1 MTRMRNTTRAT
12 QPPARTNAGTDSRY
26 PAWLPW
32 ALVALA
38 AIVPYLTALPCGFAY
53 DDGGLILKNPGVDP
67 SHPWWR
73 SLASPYWPAEQ
84 QAGLYRPLASLTYRL
99 QRGLAGDAAFPFHL
113 ANVLLH
119 AGVALLVLALMRRLA
134 PARPWLSIG
143 VALLFAVH
151 PLHTEAVTN
160 VIGRAEILAAFFGLG
175 GYLLWLTGP
184 VTTRRGLLIG
194 AAFALA
200 AASKES
206 ALAWALVAC
215 AHRIGLLDD
224 GRGYRRL
231 ATAGGAALR
240 RAIVADTAMLA
251 GFALYLAARAFVL
264 GALLLD
270 APVSLIDNPLHD
282 AAPITRLL
290 TALGLLARG
299 VGLTLVPLRLT
310 ADYSFESIRLQTGP
324 AGMGLIALAAAV
336 TLFALAWRARRRRPV
351 YLWAIVLYGA
361 LVLPVSNMLLPIGTI
376 FAERLLYLPSLGVII
391 AAAAAADALALRARR
406 ARVAGWLLL
415 AVVLLF
421 AVRAG
426 ERNRVWRDDATLFE
440 ATAAAQPRSAK
451 ARTNLATLRAQT
463 GRWPEA
469 ETEYRAALAIYP
481 RYLAALNGLGH
492 AQLMQG
498 RMPEART
505 IFEQALAA
513 YPQSVETLVRL
524 GNLLLE
530 TREAGPALT
539 RFESALAL
547 APRSQDAR
555 IGKASALFM
564 LGRYAEAATAWEAA
578 IASSAGGPDLR
589 PHLAAACR
597 EAGRTTDAERLWTE
611 LMRDHPEAAEYP
623 HALALSRL
631 EHAAD
636 GADTSTPAGGPSVV
650 QLARRA
656 AELEPTLTH
665 METLVR
671 ALLARR
677 DCDGARAVLSSS
689 DMERLDPASQSA
701 LRVVVREACR

>member
-1 MTRMRNTTRAT
+1 MTPKPNAT
-12 QPPARTNAGTDSRY
+12 PANRGARLAG
-26 PAWLPW
+26 WLPW
-32 ALVALA
+32 VLVALA

-67 SHPWWR
+67 GHPWWQ
-73 SLASPYWPAEQ
+73 SLASSYWPAEQ

-99 QRGLAGDAAFPFHL
+99 QRGATGDAAFPFHL

-119 AGVALLVLALMRRLA
+119 AGVVLLVLALMRRMT

-160 VIGRAEILAAFFGLG
+160 VIGRTELLAALFGLG

-184 VTTRRGLLIG
+184 TTLRRSLLVG

-206 ALAWALVAC
+206 ALAWALVVG
-215 AHRIGLLDD
+215 AHRVGLLDD

-231 ATAGGAALR
+231 ATTGGATLR
-240 RAIVADTAMLA
+240 GAVVTDVAMLA
-251 GFALYLAARAFVL
+251 GFALYLAARAHTL
-264 GALLLD
+264 GALLVET
-270 APVSLIDNPLHD
+270 PVSLVDNPLHG
-282 AAPITRLL
+282 AAPMARLL

-299 VGLTLVPLRLT
+299 VGLTLAPLHLS
-310 ADYSFESIRLQTGP
+310 ADYSFDSIRLQTGP
-324 AGMGLIALAAAV
+324 AGMGLIALGAAV
-336 TLFALAWRARRRRPV
+336 ALFALAWRARRRQPV
-351 YLWAIVLYGA
+351 YLWAIILYGA
-361 LVLPVSNMLLPIGTI
+361 LVLPISNMLLPIGTI
-376 FAERLLYLPSLGVII
+376 FAERLLYLPSLGVLI
-391 AAAAAADALALRARR
+391 AATAGVDALA
-406 ARVAGWLLL
+406 ARVRHVRIAGWLLL

-421 AVRAG
+421 AARTG
-426 ERNRVWRDDATLFE
+426 ERNRVWKDDATLFE
-440 ATAAAQPRSAK
+440 ATAVAQPRSAK
-451 ARTNLATLRAQT
+451 ARTNLATLRAQA

-481 RYLAALNGLGH
+481 RYLAGLNGLGH
-492 AQLMQG
+492 ALLMQG
-498 RMPEART
+498 RMPEARA

-513 YPQSVETLVRL
+513 YPQSTETLVRL

-530 TREAGPALT
+530 TREAAPALA

-555 IGKASALFM
+555 IGVASALFM
-564 LGRYAEAATAWEAA
+564 LGRHAEAVTAWEAA
-578 IASSAGGPDLR
+578 IASAAGSPDLR
-589 PHLAAACR
+589 PHLAAAYHA
-597 EAGRTTDAERLWTE
+597 AGRATDAQRLWTE
-611 LMRDHPEAAEYP
+611 LMRDYPEAAEYP

-631 EHAAD
+631 EHAEEGLD
-636 GADTSTPAGGPSVV
+636 GQPPSDGPSIV

-656 AELEPTLTH
+656 EELEPTLTH

-677 DCDGARAVLSSS
+677 DCDGAKAVLSSS
-689 DMERLDPASQSA
+689 DMERLDPASQTA
-701 LRVVVREACR
+701 LRARVQEACR